1 MIYSIEFYNSS
12 VQVEIT
18 KWPAGINAS
27 FTRIA
32 EQIEESGPNLG
43 LPYTRPFGDG
53 LFEIRAKG
61 AEGYRAGVFLHFSGP
76 TYRDPAR
83 LHQED
88 PTDSEQGVEDCT
100 KETKGGATWLRKP
113 KTVTNR

>member
-32 EQIEESGPNLG
+32 EQMEESGPNLG

-61 AEGYRAGVFLHFSGP
+61 AEGIGRAFFCTLVSQRIVILHGFIKKTRQTPSKELK
-76 TYRDPAR
+76 TAR
-83 LHQED
+83 KRL
-88 PTDSEQGVEDCT
+88 
-100 KETKGGATWLRKP
+100 KEVQHG
-113 KTVTNR
+113 